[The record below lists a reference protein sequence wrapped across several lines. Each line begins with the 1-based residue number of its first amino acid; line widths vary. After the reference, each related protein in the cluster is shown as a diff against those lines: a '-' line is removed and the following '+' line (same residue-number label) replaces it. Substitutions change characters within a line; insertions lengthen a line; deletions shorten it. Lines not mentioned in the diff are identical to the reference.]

1 MSNANANA
9 NPTTGGPPLPA
20 QNPTTVAGRVPPII
34 HSNYKEFYGD
44 ASVHPLWTPDYAPLI
59 STMTILPAN
68 AVGGLGICHA
78 IRDNQNVQVFM
89 CMGLFGDPAI
99 TTSVGRIDVVHRLTY
114 LSAPFS
120 AAADRTIHDKLYGI
134 VGDIMTGQQVAKVIV
149 PSDSLDAST
158 ATLIASD
165 QVFQAASANSTLAET
180 YGPYPTPGVDNMV
193 AQTRGLCFIT
203 PQVAS
208 LILGSPDRT
217 PRGILLLLARSLAG
231 PTFVQFAP
239 VFLWLRVAQTL
250 GSGIKRHPF
259 VSAPPR
265 EEVNRLI
272 MSNVGRDLPLMGQ
285 TPIHQVGQQLTNAVG
300 NFTATFVAQNEAE
313 RLRRSS
319 ASQSSVMTIQKK
331 FSFQEEP
338 LRRLL
343 QIPDLA
349 NAPAVWEV
357 IASHNVKQVR
367 QILQTALG
375 KTCYLLHLTPPI
387 LPQAFTRIVVD
398 PSSWRCSEG
407 PANVLQGF
415 SLFHV
420 LLRPQADELARMK
433 AAASYDLAMST
444 DSSLT
449 SQDTSLFNNPGQVN
463 TTWVEPLVAK
473 VTLKNMWAL
482 CVTIMGDTH
491 TVSVG
496 LEKALRRWDQFEM
509 VLNSKYQCSPDTWTM
524 QILYWVHRQLSHW
537 IDVQYHS
544 DAPIPF
550 SVEQLFSDITLGNH
564 WSRGMPLEYIP
575 ARLVPAPAPS
585 AGTTPT
591 LVSGLTPPEAPPLAP
606 PLAEIQVPVLQP
618 PAQRVPQLAAYSDRR
633 NGRRLITIIAAAATA
648 GNDIPKDRHNQNFC
662 LSWHV
667 TAKCNSQCHRARN
680 HRKLSDDEVARL
692 GVWCE
697 LAF

>member
-1 MSNANANA
+1 MSTANANA
-9 NPTTGGPPLPA
+9 NPTTGGPLLPA
-20 QNPTTVAGRVPPII
+20 QNPGRVPPII

-44 ASVHPLWTPDYAPLI
+44 ESVHPLWTPDYAPLI

-68 AVGGLGICHA
+68 AITGQEICHA
-78 IRDNQNVQVFM
+78 IRDNQNVQIFM
-89 CMGLFGDPAI
+89 CMGLFGDPAV
-99 TTSVGRIDVVHRLTY
+99 TTSVGSIEVIHRLTY
-114 LSAPFS
+114 LSAPFA

-134 VGDIMTGQQVAKVIV
+134 VGDIMTGQRVAKVIV
-149 PSDSLDAST
+149 PSGSFNA
-158 ATLIASD
+158 AAAALIASD

-180 YGPYPTPGVDNMV
+180 YGPYPTGAVDNTV
-193 AQTRGLCFIT
+193 ANTRGLCFIT

-217 PRGILLLLARSLAG
+217 PRGIILLLARALAG

-239 VFLWLRVAQTL
+239 LFQWLRVAQTL
-250 GSGIKRHPF
+250 GSGIKRRPF
-259 VSAPPR
+259 VSVPPR

-272 MSNVGRDLPLMGQ
+272 MSNVSRDLPLMGQ

-313 RLRRSS
+313 RLRRAS

-331 FSFQEEP
+331 FSYQEEP

-349 NAPAVWEV
+349 NAPAVWAV

-375 KTCYLLHLTPPI
+375 QTCYRLHLTPPI
-387 LPQAFTRIVVD
+387 LPQAFTRIIID

-420 LLRPQADELARMK
+420 LLRPQADERARMK

-449 SQDTSLFNNPGQVN
+449 SQDTLLFNNPGQVD

-473 VTLKNMWAL
+473 VTLKNLWAL

-491 TVSVG
+491 TVSAG
-496 LEKALRRWDQFEM
+496 LETALRRWDQFEM

-524 QILYWVHRQLSHW
+524 QILYWFHRQLAHW
-537 IDVQYHS
+537 ITVQFHS
-544 DAPIPF
+544 DVPIPF
-550 SVEQLFSDITLGNH
+550 SAEHLFSDITLG
-564 WSRGMPLEYIP
+564 G
-575 ARLVPAPAPS
+575 
-585 AGTTPT
+585 
-591 LVSGLTPPEAPPLAP
+591 
-606 PLAEIQVPVLQP
+606 
-618 PAQRVPQLAAYSDRR
+618 
-633 NGRRLITIIAAAATA
+633 
-648 GNDIPKDRHNQNFC
+648 
-662 LSWHV
+662 
-667 TAKCNSQCHRARN
+667 
-680 HRKLSDDEVARL
+680 
-692 GVWCE
+692 
-697 LAF
+697 